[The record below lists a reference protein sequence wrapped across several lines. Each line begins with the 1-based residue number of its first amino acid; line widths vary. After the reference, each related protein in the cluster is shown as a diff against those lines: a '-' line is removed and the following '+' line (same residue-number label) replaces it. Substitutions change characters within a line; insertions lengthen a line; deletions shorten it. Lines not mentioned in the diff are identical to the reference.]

1 MFQSVVVLFIVI
13 AGGGASAEL
22 FDASDV
28 INNLDN
34 YDKLY
39 VSYQNCAWAP
49 YGDQG
54 NNDNNN
60 NNNNKNNGN
69 TCGVQGNNNNYWYM
83 GMTECLRAQVAYS
96 LYGVK
101 KGEEDKGCGKGT
113 FINSFFT
120 KEGLEYFVES
130 MATAGVSFS
139 ETDDQDEITSDCQ
152 QVENNNN
159 NGRKV
164 AEQADVDYTA
174 NNQKINEGVTSM
186 GVGCSDKNF
195 ALKTYQGAY
204 CDSLS
209 GSEITDTMS
218 TFNKEISQVKCI
230 LIYDASASA
239 AAEDDGN
246 DQNNNNNNNDGSAL
260 TVLQYSQ
267 ACDVRMFPKQ
277 CPDPHGKIRASA
289 SAQSNSLARSTS
301 PRKEMVKT
309 VFSWLL
315 LGFGIIFWL
324 AAAWA
329 WYRKRTMS
337 SRTEGEE
344 KKKRGFFNR
353 NNSKNASQSE
363 KKKSSGKGDGFLA
376 RIRGKSANNNS

>member
-1 MFQSVVVLFIVI
+1 MMLQTVLLLMVI
-13 AGGGASAEL
+13 AGGSASAKL
-22 FDASDV
+22 TDASDV
-28 INNLDN
+28 LNNLNN
-34 YDKLY
+34 YEKLY

-54 NNDNNN
+54 NNNNN
-60 NNNNKNNGN
+60 NNNNKNNNNGN
-69 TCGVQGNNNNYWYM
+69 ACGVQGNNNNYWYM

-120 KEGLEYFVES
+120 TGGLEYFVES

-139 ETDDQDEITSDCQ
+139 EADDQADITSDCQ
-152 QVENNNN
+152 QVQNNNN

-164 AEQADVDYTA
+164 AEQENVDYTA
-174 NNQKINEGVTSM
+174 NNQKINEGASSM
-186 GVGCSDKNF
+186 GVGCSDKSF

-209 GSEITDTMS
+209 GSEVSDAMS
-218 TFNKEISQVKCI
+218 TFNKEISQAQCI
-230 LIYDASASA
+230 VIYDASAA
-239 AAEDDGN
+239 AAAQDDGN
-246 DQNNNNNNNDGSAL
+246 NQNNNNNNDGSAL

-277 CPDPHGKIRASA
+277 CPDPYGKIHKAV
-289 SAQSNSLARSTS
+289 SAQSNSLARSTN
-301 PRKEMVKT
+301 PRKQMVKT

-329 WYRKRTMS
+329 WNRKRTMNNLA
-337 SRTEGEE
+337 ENGE

-353 NNSKNASQSE
+353 NTSKNASQSE
-363 KKKSSGKGDGFLA
+363 KNKSSGKGDGFFA
-376 RIRGKSANNNS
+376 RIRGRNTNNES